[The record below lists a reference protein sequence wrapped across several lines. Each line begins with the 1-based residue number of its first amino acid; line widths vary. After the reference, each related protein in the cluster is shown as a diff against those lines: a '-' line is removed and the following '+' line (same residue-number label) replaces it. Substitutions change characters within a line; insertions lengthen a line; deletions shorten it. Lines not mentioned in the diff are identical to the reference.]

1 MKYLSIVVDLLQIVV
16 NIALIA
22 VILRRWKR

>member
-1 MKYLSIVVDLLQIVV
+1 MQIVSIVVDALCIFA

-22 VILRRWKR
+22 VILRRWKD